1 MKTFI
6 VTFRTNYGLG
16 VAVINAFNYDDAR
29 KVIVEH
35 NKMNNDIQDGYEI
48 VGLDTAKHGVVF
60 IEHS

>member
-6 VTFRTNYGLG
+6 VTFRTNYGLR
-16 VAVINAFNYDDAR
+16 VAVINAFDYDDAR
-29 KVIVEH
+29 KVIIEH
-35 NKMNNDIQDGYEI
+35 NKVNNDIWDGYEI

>member
-6 VTFRTNYGLG
+6 VTFHTNYGLG

-35 NKMNNDIQDGYEI
+35 NKMNNDIQDCYEI